1 MTVTLKRGYNGFMI
15 YFSLLVS
22 LFCGP
27 AFAKEAAV
35 FKGESCVRCHQA
47 LRVTGGSAKTPSS
60 APWRKRQVV
69 VVGGG
74 AAGLSAAHFLRDLDV
89 LVLEKEDKV
98 GGHARREYFGAVPYP
113 VAAVYLDEPFGP
125 VKEMIDHLKLN
136 PFQIK
141 NPAETIRF
149 SGQTIPDWLS
159 EEGLTRFAPET
170 QPEMRKFAAAIKDVT
185 RRGLEIP
192 IPEVDKSL
200 IADFDGITFKD
211 YLLKNFGPMAAKIG
225 DMYVKDMFGAG
236 AGDVSALMGLLY
248 SEDMVEKPG
257 MSWPGGL
264 GALSEA
270 LHEELGPRVST
281 GSLVVSARQD
291 EKGAVVEFLKDGRR
305 QEVRADA
312 VIFATHMMVTK
323 RVARDLSPEK
333 RKVMEKVRYSAYV
346 TVALSFSE
354 KVWTQ
359 SYSLWSPDSVFTDL
373 TFASQNNSD
382 FPGTGTEAMPGQIA
396 VAYLPLGAQG
406 RKRLESSSDAAILAG
421 VKRDLE
427 KLLPGSTAK
436 LKEARVIRWGHA
448 MPIMGPHYY
457 RDIQPVLARPE
468 KRYFFAGE
476 DVQAPALEGAIISG
490 FDAARDV
497 RAFLAR

>member
-1 MTVTLKRGYNGFMI
+1 MI
-15 YFSLLVS
+15 IIALL
-22 LFCGP
+22 LGLLGGP
-27 AFAKEAAV
+27 AFGKEAAV

-47 LRVTGGSAKTPSS
+47 LRVTGGSAKMPS
-60 APWRKRQVV
+60 AKPWRRRQVV

-89 LVLEKEDKV
+89 LLLEKEDKV
-98 GGHARREYFGAVPYP
+98 GGHARREYFGAAPYP

-125 VKEMIDHLKLN
+125 VKQLIDDLKLN

-159 EEGLTRFAPET
+159 EEGLTRFPPEA
-170 QPEMRKFAAAIKDVT
+170 QPEMRKFAAAIKEVT
-185 RRGLEIP
+185 KRGLEIP

-211 YLLKNFGPMAAKIG
+211 YLLKNCGPTAAKIG

-236 AGDVSALMGLLY
+236 AADVSALMGLLY

-270 LHEELGPRVST
+270 LHEELGARVST
-281 GSLVVSARQD
+281 GALVVSARQD
-291 EKGAVVEFLKDGRR
+291 GDGVLVGFVKDGKHH
-305 QEVRADA
+305 EVRADA
-312 VIFATHMMVTK
+312 VVFATHMMITK
-323 RVARDLSPEK
+323 RIAQDLSPEK
-333 RKVMEKVRYSAYV
+333 RRVMDKIRYSAYV

-354 KVWTQ
+354 KVWSE
-359 SYSLWSPDSVFTDL
+359 SYSLWSADSVFTDL

-382 FPGTGTEAMPGQIA
+382 FPGTETMPGQIA

-448 MPIMGPHYY
+448 MPIMGPNYY
-457 RDIQPVLARPE
+457 RDIQPALARPE

-490 FDAARDV
+490 FDAAQDV
-497 RAFLAR
+497 KTFLAR